1 MLLLYLRL
9 LSQPKPLPELKNGNS
24 QPTQSEINPQTRI
37 HSGITKAIED
47 IYQAEKNFLLERR
60 LFL

>member
-9 LSQPKPLPELKNGNS
+9 LSQPKPLPEPKNGNS
-24 QPTQSEINPQTRI
+24 QPTQSEINPQIYLR
-37 HSGITKAIED
+37 SGITKAIEE
-47 IYQAEKNFLLERR
+47 IHHAEKNFLLERR